1 MLDFPQFCTPEENLG
16 FIRDNMNGITCE
28 PPSIIERLQA
38 YTAVGVD
45 EIMIQWF
52 FMEKLGGI
60 QILAKEVLPALQ
72 R

>member
-1 MLDFPQFCTPEENLG
+1 
-16 FIRDNMNGITCE
+16 MNGITGE